1 MDYPML
7 SGMPSEVQTTEAFGG
22 YNHNLRIGDGEFYDM
37 ENLSSD
43 RFPVLSLRKK
53 RGLAFSCADEI
64 TGMIAKD
71 SLCYTAGSKFYING
85 HGVEMGLNEQKKQ
98 LVSMGAYVII
108 LPDKK
113 WINTMD
119 TTQLG
124 NIENSFTGQ
133 NVSFTLC
140 KQDGA
145 SQSIDYTGDTEPTE
159 PENMQIWLD
168 TSTTPHGLKQY
179 SASAAKWTT
188 IPTTYV
194 KVYCAG
200 IGAGFSQYD
209 GIDISGLA
217 ESEYDDLKALNGS
230 AIVWDKGDDYLV
242 IVGII
247 DAARTVTTPITFQRT
262 MPEMD
267 FITES
272 NNRLWGCRY
281 GLAENGDVVNEIYA
295 CKLGDFKNWKCFM
308 GISTDSYAVSLGS
321 DGVFTGAVTHQ
332 GYPLFFKE
340 NCLHK
345 IYGQI
350 PANFQVQ
357 TTSCRG
363 VQKGSA
369 ESLCVVNEVLYYL
382 SNNGVCAYDGSIPV
396 EVSSVFGVE
405 SYHAGIGAAFNR
417 KYYMRCQNSED
428 EAAIFVYDTA
438 KNMWHKES
446 DEGFTG
452 LCGCRDDVY
461 ACTETTIYS
470 LNGSY
475 GEKEG
480 QISWFAESG
489 IIGAVSPN
497 MKYLARMNIRLSM
510 DAGSEIT
517 ISVEYD
523 SSGTWEELGTF
534 ETNILRSFYLP
545 VHVRRCDH
553 LRIRM
558 EGTGGAS
565 IFAIT
570 KTIEQ
575 GSDISW

>member
-1 MDYPML
+1 MDYPTL
-7 SGMPSEVQTTEAFGG
+7 SPMPSEMQTTEAFGG

-43 RFPVLSLRKK
+43 RFPVLCQRKR
-53 RGLAFSCADEI
+53 RGLAFESTEKI

-85 HGVEMGLNEQKKQ
+85 YGVEMGLNGEEKQ

-113 WINTMD
+113 WVNTMD
-119 TTQLG
+119 TSKNG
-124 NIENSFTGQ
+124 NIENR
-133 NVSFTLC
+133 VSAEQVNFTLC
-140 KQDGA
+140 KMDGTA
-145 SQSIDYTGDTEPTE
+145 QNIDYSGSEEPTE
-159 PENMQIWLD
+159 AENMQIWLD
-168 TSTTPHGLKQY
+168 TSTTPHTLKQY
-179 SASAAKWTT
+179 STSTSMWVGIA
-188 IPTTYV
+188 TTYV
-194 KVYCAG
+194 KMYSPG
-200 IGAGFSQYD
+200 IGVGFSQYD
-209 GIDISGLA
+209 GIDISGL
-217 ESEYDDLKALNGS
+217 EDSEHDDLKALNGS
-230 AIVWDKGDDYLV
+230 AIIYDVQDDYIV
-242 IVGII
+242 IVGIL
-247 DAARTVTTPITFQRT
+247 DASRTAEGTVSVSRT

-281 GLAENGDVVNEIYA
+281 GLAENGEVVNEIYA

-321 DGVFTGAVTHQ
+321 DGTFTGAVTHQ
-332 GYPLFFKE
+332 GYPIFFKE

-369 ESLCVVNEVLYYL
+369 KSLCVVNEVLYYL
-382 SNNGVCAYDGSIPV
+382 SNFGVCAYDGSLPTPISSAFGT
-396 EVSSVFGVE
+396 EVYKDGTAS
-405 SYHAGIGAAFNR
+405 AFNS
-417 KYYMRCQNSED
+417 KYYLK
-428 EAAIFVYDTA
+428 AAGGNGVHSIMVYDTA
-438 KNMWHKES
+438 KNLWHKES
-446 DEGFTG
+446 ADGIIG

-461 ACTETTIYS
+461 GSREHSIFS
-470 LNGSY
+470 MNGSY
-475 GEKEG
+475 GELVGPVE
-480 QISWFAESG
+480 WFAETG

-497 MKYLARMNIRLSM
+497 MKYLARLNIRLTM
-510 DAGSEIT
+510 EAGSELT
-517 ISVEYD
+517 VSVEYD
-523 SSGTWEELGTF
+523 SSGVWERLDVFRTDR
-534 ETNILRSFYLP
+534 LRSFYLP
-545 VHVRRCDH
+545 VQVRRCDH
-553 LRIRM
+553 LRLRLDGCGSIM
-558 EGTGGAS
+558 
-565 IFAIT
+565 IFALS